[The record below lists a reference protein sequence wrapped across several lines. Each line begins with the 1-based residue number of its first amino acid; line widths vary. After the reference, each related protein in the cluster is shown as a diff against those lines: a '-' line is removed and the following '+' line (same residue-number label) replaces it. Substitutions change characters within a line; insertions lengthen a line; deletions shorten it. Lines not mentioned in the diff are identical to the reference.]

1 MPWTSPGGGGQGPW
15 GRGPSGP
22 QPPDFEDLLRSGQD
36 RIRRMFPGGLRGG
49 KGFWWVLAA
58 IVAVWLAS
66 GIYRV
71 QADEQGVEL
80 RFGKWNQRTELPGLH
95 YHFPWP
101 IETKFTPKVTFV
113 HRTEVG
119 FRAADRVGRTVA
131 ARQVPEEALMLT
143 GDSNIVDINFTVFW
157 IIKDAG
163 KYLFEI
169 RNPDDTVKSAAE
181 SAMRETIGR
190 TPILFALAEGRRQIE
205 DDTKA
210 LIQVILDEYLSG
222 VEITQLQLQ
231 KVDPPEQVI
240 DAFNDVRRA
249 EADQQ
254 RLRNEAE
261 AYRND
266 IIPRAR
272 GETERIVQEAEAYKQ
287 EVVARSQGDA
297 KRFLAVYEQ
306 YKNAKD
312 VTVKRIYLETM
323 EEVLRGVNKIIIDSA
338 AQGGAGVV
346 PYLPLPEVQKRRTE
360 RPAGTPGAPA
370 GGTAGGEERQ

>member
-1 MPWTSPGGGGQGPW
+1 
-15 GRGPSGP
+15 
-22 QPPDFEDLLRSGQD
+22 
-36 RIRRMFPGGLRGG
+36 MFPGGLRGG

-66 GIYRV
+66 GFYRV
-71 QADEQGVEL
+71 LPDEQGVEL
-80 RFGKWNQRTELPGLH
+80 RFGKWNQRTEPPGLR
-95 YHFPWP
+95 YHFPAP
-101 IETKFTPKVTFV
+101 IESVDKVKVTFV

-119 FRAADRVGRTVA
+119 FRAADQLGRTVA
-131 ARQVPEEALMLT
+131 PRQVPEEALMLT

-163 KYLFEI
+163 RYLFKI

-210 LIQVILDEYLSG
+210 LIQGILDEYLSG

-272 GETERIVQEAEAYKQ
+272 GEAERIVQEAEAYKQ

-312 VTVKRIYLETM
+312 VTVRRIYLETM
-323 EEVLRGVNKIIIDSA
+323 EEVLRDVNKVIIDRG

-360 RPAGTPGAPA
+360 RPTGTT